1 MLYCLLGSETSW
13 SSWKWTTLLWRILP
27 TIGWTLQCWP
37 SSARISTTSVW
48 AQSSLICQ
56 TRPSLISSMSPRPS
70 PLPVPFASLA
80 FLACFSKATLSALQ
94 RFLFFPFLLFVQVLS
109 HLLIST
115 PSLTHLTIF
124 HKLTSIQQNR
134 IPSQVWIQ
142 SNFVQRKCLGIAHWW
157 EFGSSSENEP
167 SDQSFKLAGH
177 HNGSQSPNGAPA
189 LDWEE
194 SLPHCS
200 QLPKVGKGWQ
210 PPKVNI
216 IKIDWHHRTGFV
228 SAGGWYKT
236 SIWLWKN

>member
-1 MLYCLLGSETSW
+1 MLAKFCPHLDHLSL
-13 SSWKWTTLLWRILP
+13 SSIKLDLSNTTKSDLVDEP
-27 TIGWTLQCWP
+27 KTF
-37 SSARISTTSVW
+37 SSSCALRFSGLSRLFLKSNTF
-48 AQSSLICQ
+48 
-56 TRPSLISSMSPRPS
+56 RSPKVS
-70 PLPVPFASLA
+70 
-80 FLACFSKATLSALQ
+80 
-94 RFLFFPFLLFVQVLS
+94 FFPLFLFVQVLS
-109 HLLIST
+109 QLLIST

-134 IPSQVWIQ
+134 TPSQVWIQ

-177 HNGSQSPNGAPA
+177 HNGSQSQNGAPA

-216 IKIDWHHRTGFV
+216 IKIDWHHRTGSV

-236 SIWLWKN
+236 SIWLWKD